1 MSNGNVFLTLNKNKM
16 KKQLLLIASAVILGI
31 GAVCAQDGQRKTP
44 EERTKAA
51 MEKITALNLDAD
63 AKTKTEVIISDFYNA
78 QQKAMEAMRAS
89 GTPDREAMMAK
100 RKELATE
107 RDSKLKTVFTADQLK
122 KWQDEIE
129 PSLRPQRGGGGQNN

>member
-1 MSNGNVFLTLNKNKM
+1 M
-16 KKQLLLIASAVILGI
+16 KKQLLLIASAFILCI
-31 GAVCAQDGQRKTP
+31 GSVCAQNGPRKTP

-89 GTPDREAMMAK
+89 GTPDREAMMTK

-107 RDSKLKTVFTADQLK
+107 RDNKLKTVFTADQLK

>member
-1 MSNGNVFLTLNKNKM
+1 M
-16 KKQLLLIASAVILGI
+16 KKQMLLIACAVVLSI
-31 GAVCAQDGQRKTP
+31 GAACAQGGQRQTP
-44 EERTKAA
+44 EERTKTA
-51 MEKITALNLDAD
+51 MEKITVLNLDAD

-89 GTPDREAMMAK
+89 ATRDREAIMAK

-107 RDSKLKTVFTADQLK
+107 RDNKLKTVFTADQLK

-129 PSLRPQRGGGGQNN
+129 PSLRPQRGGGGQSN